1 MQDALCSWVLLC
13 QGYSPNYGNEH
24 FYIDM
29 VHVDRWIT
37 FNSFSLTLWT
47 NHCMTQCHIA
57 LSLSLS
63 QQIVVGEIRSLQ
75 NDRTDCLWHLLK
87 FLLIHAVLKFLVGEE
102 FSALKKF
109 HLLGICLTDWLTD
122 WLTLNLQIP
131 ARRLDPWEI
140 LLEQLPQNL
149 DSQLVRT
156 CEGRQLPVSR

>member
-1 MQDALCSWVLLC
+1 
-13 QGYSPNYGNEH
+13 
-24 FYIDM
+24 
-29 VHVDRWIT
+29 
-37 FNSFSLTLWT
+37 
-47 NHCMTQCHIA
+47 
-57 LSLSLS
+57 
-63 QQIVVGEIRSLQ
+63 
-75 NDRTDCLWHLLK
+75 LWHLLK